1 MSSRVCCNAVL
12 RECFPRTTFF
22 VLPPSLPELGVVSG
36 TDFIQRRR
44 HCHAWL
50 PRKFGMTIKSV
61 SRGDNRLSRWG
72 FAFNVSSQ
80 EALEG
85 Q

>member
-1 MSSRVCCNAVL
+1 ML
-12 RECFPRTTFF
+12 GY
-22 VLPPSLPELGVVSG
+22 LELIGV
-36 TDFIQRRR
+36 
-44 HCHAWL
+44 
-50 PRKFGMTIKSV
+50 TIKSV